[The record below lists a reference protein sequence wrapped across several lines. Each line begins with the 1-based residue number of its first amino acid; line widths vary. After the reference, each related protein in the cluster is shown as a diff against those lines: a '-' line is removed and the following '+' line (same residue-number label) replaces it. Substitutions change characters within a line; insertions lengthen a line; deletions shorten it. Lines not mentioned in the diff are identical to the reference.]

1 MNEARGLL
9 THEQREEILRN
20 IWTLHDGRW
29 FIKTI
34 EKSGL
39 DTANELNQTVI
50 RSMGKTEIKLLLRE
64 TAIGKISDVEE
75 LKTLISAASN
85 LYFPREHKYEFK
97 VLNEN
102 ELVGHVIDCYVHK
115 SVEKAGFTEHYQC
128 AARPRFESWIEAMDL
143 KGEILQNKTTL
154 DCNGSCKITFR
165 IDEWRLIENR
175 LKMG

>member
-1 MNEARGLL
+1 MSEVRGLL

-34 EKSGL
+34 EKFGL
-39 DTANELNQTVI
+39 GTANELNQTVI

-75 LKTLISAASN
+75 LKALISAASS

-97 VLNEN
+97 VLSGN
-102 ELVGHVIDCYVHK
+102 ELLGHVIECYVHK
-115 SVEKAGFTEHYQC
+115 NVEKADFTEHYQC
-128 AARPRFESWIEAMDL
+128 AAKQRFESWIGAMGL
-143 KGEILQNKTTL
+143 KGEILQAFSILEGITTL
-154 DCNGSCKITFR
+154 DCNGSCYITFK
-165 IDEWRLIENR
+165 IDEW
-175 LKMG
+175 K